1 MTSCVSRVS
10 LPDEEKPM
18 LVIDLQMLVGS
29 DDIIATVHTSNNLNG
44 TFKIEHPEDVVIKVS
59 DLGVQ
64 DNKIDFI
71 YNADREAYEFS
82 ATEGVLKP
90 NKNFSLSAE
99 IVGSEIPKISAVSRV
114 PFANSI
120 VDTELINSKTYINN
134 SGQEFWQGTVRFNF
148 NELNTSKPLFY
159 QLTLNEKLQTKSI
172 LDGNV
177 VYNTISN
184 ELSEFEVININSGQ
198 FAVKEFLN
206 NDGLWIDLEKLGD
219 DEYFEIE
226 IRSSFPLENID
237 QSSDNIFVNVLSIT
251 EDHYNYYL
259 GLSNIE
265 SSSSTLFNEKGLYR
279 SNIRNGSGIFSTA
292 IQNEQVVNLA
302 Q

>member
-18 LVIDLQMLVGS
+18 LVIDLQMLLGS
-29 DDIIATVHTSNNLNG
+29 DDIIATVHTSSNLNG
-44 TFKIEHPEDVVIKVS
+44 TFKVEHPEDVVIKVL

-71 YNADREAYEFS
+71 YNADREVYEFS
-82 ATEGVLKP
+82 ATEGVLKSS
-90 NKNFSLSAE
+90 KNFSMTAE
-99 IVGSEIPKISAVSRV
+99 ILGSDIPKISAVTKV
-114 PFANSI
+114 PYTNSLI
-120 VDTELINSKTYINN
+120 DTELIDSKIHKNN

-148 NELNTSKPLFY
+148 NELNTSEPLFY
-159 QLTLNEKLQTKSI
+159 QLILNEKLQTKSI
-172 LDGNV
+172 LGSDV

-184 ELSEFEVININSGQ
+184 ETIEFEIININFGQ
-198 FAVKEFLN
+198 FAVKKFLN
-206 NDGLWIDLEKLGD
+206 NDGLWIDLEELGE
-219 DEYFEIE
+219 DEYFEVE
-226 IRSSFPLENID
+226 IRSSFPIEHVD
-237 QSSDNIFVNVLSIT
+237 QSSDNLFVNVLSIT

-279 SNIRNGSGIFSTA
+279 SNIKNGSGIFSTTV
-292 IQNEQVVNLA
+292 QNDQIINLA
-302 Q
+302 H